1 MDRKLIVKRID
12 ELIEEMHIT
21 NYQLRENAEISSTI
35 YQWRK
40 NTKRDAT
47 RTPSLRSIEKV
58 CDFFQV
64 SLGYFFTFD
73 KAEQQVVRRNEL
85 IQNINSLTDEE
96 IAVIESVVRLIMRS
110 R

>member
-12 ELIEEMHIT
+12 ELIEEKYIT

-64 SLGYFFTFD
+64 SSGYFLH
-73 KAEQQVVRRNEL
+73 L
-85 IQNINSLTDEE
+85 IRQS
-96 IAVIESVVRLIMRS
+96 SRLFAGMN
-110 R
+110 

>member
-12 ELIEEMHIT
+12 ELIEEKYIT

-73 KAEQQVVRRNEL
+73 KAKQQVVRRNEL

>member
-12 ELIEEMHIT
+12 ELIEEKHIT

-64 SLGYFFTFD
+64 SSGYFFTFD
-73 KAEQQVVRRNEL
+73 KAELQVVRRNEL
-85 IQNINSLTDEE
+85 IQSINSLTDEE

>member
-12 ELIEEMHIT
+12 ELIEEKYIT

>member
-12 ELIEEMHIT
+12 ELIEEKHIT

-73 KAEQQVVRRNEL
+73 KAEQRVAVRYGR
-85 IQNINSLTDEE
+85 
-96 IAVIESVVRLIMRS
+96 RRS
-110 R
+110 GRGDPYRSGKGNFNGIRI

>member
-1 MDRKLIVKRID
+1 MDRKLIVKRVD
-12 ELIEEMHIT
+12 ELIEEKYIT

-85 IQNINSLTDEE
+85 IQSINSLTDEE

>member
-1 MDRKLIVKRID
+1 M
-12 ELIEEMHIT
+12 E
-21 NYQLRENAEISSTI
+21 
-35 YQWRK
+35 K
-40 NTKRDAT
+40 NTRRDAT

-58 CDFFQV
+58 CDFFPGIFRI
-64 SLGYFFTFD
+64 LFTFD